1 MLFFTID
8 VANVQFSL
16 TREEENTY
24 KIKAYDKSFMDKE
37 VKECFSKAH
46 KYIIDHHIPIDPIE
60 LHKVYVAAIKADQVS
75 SDSFVIDRIHLSDIN
90 NVDVC
95 VQKDAGKYTL
105 WLKSGFSTSWDQLP
119 VTDNPNDEEYL
130 KAVNHFNEK
139 LAKKLE
145 NELKKLKVLE
155 EKSIELIKNITPITN
170 LYKEN

>member
-1 MLFFTID
+1 MLFFTIN

-16 TREEENTY
+16 TREEENIY

-46 KYIIDHHIPIDPIE
+46 KYVLDRHIPIDPVEI
-60 LHKVYVAAIKADQVS
+60 HKVYLAALKAAKAS
-75 SDSFVIDRIHLSDIN
+75 SESFGIDRIHLSDIN
-90 NVDVC
+90 NVDIC

-105 WLKSGFSTSWDQLP
+105 WLKSGFLTSWDQLP

-130 KAVNHFNEK
+130 KAVNLFNEK
-139 LAKKLE
+139 LAQKLE
-145 NELKKLKVLE
+145 NELEKLKALE

>member
-1 MLFFTID
+1 MLFFTIN

-16 TREEENTY
+16 TKEEENIY
-24 KIKAYDKSFMDKE
+24 KIQAFDKSFMDKE

-46 KYIIDHHIPIDPIE
+46 KYVLDHHIPIDPIE
-60 LHKVYVAAIKADQVS
+60 LHKVYSAAIKAAQTS
-75 SDSFVIDRIHLSDIN
+75 SESFVIDRIHLSDIN

-119 VTDNPNDEEYL
+119 VNEDPNDEAYI
-130 KAVNHFNEK
+130 KAVNLFNEK
-139 LAKKLE
+139 LVKKLE
-145 NELKKLKVLE
+145 NELKKLKALE
-155 EKSIELIKNITPITN
+155 EKSIEFIKNITPITN